1 MAELNTKE
9 NEVKEVVK
17 EITAKPTVLSE
28 DQVDFFTGLI
38 KDNSPYLQEE
48 ISRVKTDFPEPF
60 GDISA
65 FSDTEVA
72 NFTDTFSE
80 DFQERLSNYQ
90 SIALPDVTSI
100 SSTTGFTVI
109 AADPNSARFAER
121 TDTALKN
128 FFKI

>member
-9 NEVKEVVK
+9 NEIKEVVK

-38 KDNSPYLQEE
+38 KDNSPYLREE
-48 ISRVKTDFPEPF
+48 ISRVKTDFPETF

-80 DFQERLSNYQ
+80 DFHERLSYYNSLELQYLNY
-90 SIALPDVTSI
+90 I
-100 SSTTGFTVI
+100 
-109 AADPNSARFAER
+109 
-121 TDTALKN
+121 
-128 FFKI
+128 

>member
-48 ISRVKTDFPEPF
+48 ISRVKTDFLKLLE
-60 GDISA
+60 IS
-65 FSDTEVA
+65 VH
-72 NFTDTFSE
+72 
-80 DFQERLSNYQ
+80 FQILKLQILQILFLKIFRKDYQ
-90 SIALPDVTSI
+90 IIRV
-100 SSTTGFTVI
+100 
-109 AADPNSARFAER
+109 
-121 TDTALKN
+121 
-128 FFKI
+128 